1 MRSDAKLYR
10 AKVFSLWEK
19 TPITISTILE
29 DQYAERGKSNSD
41 KSIPISE
48 AMSTDVAGPAPKPD
62 SSLFN
67 TLQHPGVGSLG
78 IASAQ
83 DKR

>member
-1 MRSDAKLYR
+1 VYRSA
-10 AKVFSLWEK
+10 VFSLWEK
-19 TPITISTILE
+19 TPKRTPL
-29 DQYAERGKSNSD
+29 YAERGKSNSD
-41 KSIPISE
+41 KSIPSSE
-48 AMSTDVAGPAPKPD
+48 ALFTDVAGPAPKPD

-78 IASAQ
+78 IALAQ